1 MITPVMID
9 NAQEMEVWV
18 SGPSGANRLFIYT
31 GVAIFLI
38 KGTGSGWY
46 RDYIDFEL
54 GRVFPPGQVR
64 DVIATGSPNSIKND
78 EHAVNAGWAVD
89 RLIARWDAVEQRIKL
104 RADLAVRDEDGYMQR
119 MGYQVTV
126 LAKV

>member
-1 MITPVMID
+1 
-9 NAQEMEVWV
+9 MEVWV
-18 SGPSGANRLFIYT
+18 SGPLGANRLYIYT

-38 KGTGSGWY
+38 KGTGPGWF

-54 GRVFPPGQVR
+54 GRVFPPGQVK
-64 DVIATGSPNSIKND
+64 DVLATASLNSIKNE

-89 RLIARWDAVEQRIKL
+89 RLMARWDPVEERVKL
-104 RADLAVRDEDGYMQR
+104 RADLAVRDSDGFIQR